1 MMQGK
6 KKWMGLLL
14 LAVMMGV
21 TGSVLLKGQ
30 SMGLLWDSMKH
41 VRPQFLLGGLALMFG
56 YVGCEAMCSHK
67 ILGRLGHRISYR
79 QCVGYSFVGFY
90 VTSITPS
97 ATGGQ
102 PAQIYYMSKDQI
114 PAAHGALN
122 MMLIA
127 ACYQTATLVWGMGIW
142 MLCPEARNLGK
153 GFDLLLFYGA
163 GMMILLTAGMLM
175 VMFLPGVSRQICEGI
190 LRILERL
197 HLLRNPGAMR
207 AKLEQQLAEYA
218 RGAACVKANPGLA
231 VQVLLL
237 CLVQLG
243 MLFSVPWMVYLAF
256 GLSGQGW
263 IQVAGLQ
270 AMLTLAV
277 CNLPLPGAVGPAE
290 GGFVSAF
297 TAVFGSGLVMPAM
310 LVSRGISFYAF
321 LLVSFTVSIFVHLRT
336 RRQARERAIQEMI
349 ATQPGNRIQAVRG
362 YLRSSGQR
370 HGRSFT
376 NGAV

>member
-1 MMQGK
+1 
-6 KKWMGLLL
+6 
-14 LAVMMGV
+14 
-21 TGSVLLKGQ
+21 
-30 SMGLLWDSMKH
+30 
-41 VRPQFLLGGLALMFG
+41 MFK
-56 YVGCEAMCSHK
+56 A
-67 ILGRLGHRISYR
+67 
-79 QCVGYSFVGFY
+79 
-90 VTSITPS
+90 PW
-97 ATGGQ
+97 
-102 PAQIYYMSKDQI
+102 
-114 PAAHGALN
+114 AA
-122 MMLIA
+122 
-127 ACYQTATLVWGMGIW
+127 GIW
-142 MLCPEARNLGK
+142 SFPQVPEARNLGK

-290 GGFVSAF
+290 GGFF
-297 TAVFGSGLVMPAM
+297 QL
-310 LVSRGISFYAF
+310 SR
-321 LLVSFTVSIFVHLRT
+321 L
-336 RRQARERAIQEMI
+336 
-349 ATQPGNRIQAVRG
+349 
-362 YLRSSGQR
+362 YLAAGW
-370 HGRSFT
+370 
-376 NGAV
+376 

>member
-79 QCVGYSFVGFY
+79 QCLGYSFVGFY
-90 VTSITPS
+90 VSSITPS

-243 MLFSVPWMVYLAF
+243 MLFSVPWMV
-256 GLSGQGW
+256 
-263 IQVAGLQ
+263 
-270 AMLTLAV
+270 
-277 CNLPLPGAVGPAE
+277 
-290 GGFVSAF
+290 
-297 TAVFGSGLVMPAM
+297 
-310 LVSRGISFYAF
+310 
-321 LLVSFTVSIFVHLRT
+321 
-336 RRQARERAIQEMI
+336 
-349 ATQPGNRIQAVRG
+349 
-362 YLRSSGQR
+362 
-370 HGRSFT
+370 
-376 NGAV
+376 

>member
-6 KKWMGLLL
+6 KKWMGLLFL
-14 LAVMMGV
+14 VVMMGV
-21 TGSVLLKGQ
+21 TGSVLLEGQ
-30 SMGLLWDSMKH
+30 SMGLLWDSLRH
-41 VRPQFLLGGLALMFG
+41 VKPQFLLVGLAMMLG
-56 YVGCEAMCSHK
+56 YVGCEALCTHR
-67 ILGRLGHRISYR
+67 ILGRLGHRIPYR
-79 QCVGYSFVGFY
+79 QCLGYSFVGFY
-90 VTSITPS
+90 VSSITPS

-102 PAQIYYMSKDQI
+102 PAQIYYMSKDRI

-127 ACYQTATLVWGMGIW
+127 ACYQTATLIWGVGIW
-142 MLCPEARNLGK
+142 LLCPQARNLGK
-153 GFDLLLFYGA
+153 GFNLLLFYGA

-175 VMFLPGVSRQICEGI
+175 VMFLPGVSRRLCEGI
-190 LRILERL
+190 LKFLGKIR
-197 HLLRNPGAMR
+197 LLRDPKTMQG
-207 AKLEQQLAEYA
+207 KLEHQLTEYA

-231 VQVLLL
+231 IQVLLL

-243 MLFSVPWMVYLAF
+243 MLFTVPWMVYLAF

-297 TAVFGSGLVMPAM
+297 TAVFGSGLVTPAM
-310 LVSRGISFYAF
+310 LVSRGISFYTF
-321 LLVSFTVSIFVHLRT
+321 LLISFLVSVFVHVRVS
-336 RRQARERAIQEMI
+336 RQARERALREMI
-349 ATQPGNRIQAVRG
+349 ATQPGNRIQAMRR
-362 YLRSSGQR
+362 YLHGQ
-370 HGRSFT
+370 SK
-376 NGAV
+376 ACMLK